1 MCCSEVLKELATTIK
16 TRRRSS
22 NIGFSVDKMIFA
34 VEDFENALKSLPRDI
49 VLQLSTVE
57 NSVDNRVEKLEN
69 PNQATLLEVLPLG
82 MLATLLMEIV
92 ARIEQVVQE
101 VDKLADMA
109 EFKIQ
114 KEKKLQ
120 DIQPTQNDNQTNNQG
135 QETMK
140 TVEEV

>member
-1 MCCSEVLKELATTIK
+1 
-16 TRRRSS
+16 
-22 NIGFSVDKMIFA
+22 MIFE
-34 VEDFENALKSLPRDI
+34 VEEFQNALKSLPCEF
-49 VLQLSTVE
+49 VLPLSTPE
-57 NSVDNRVEKLEN
+57 NSIDKNGEKIEN

-82 MLATLLMEIV
+82 MLATLLIEIV
-92 ARIEQVVQE
+92 ARVEEVVQE

-120 DIQPTQNDNQTNNQG
+120 DIQPSENNQTKNQG

-140 TVEEV
+140 AIEEVWAFDL